1 MPFSKSLLKNRNT
14 IFTLGN
20 RGNVIASSELEAP
33 IIVPHVAQK
42 NDTRYPFES
51 LFRSQHYGLLDNSC
65 REYLFLCDFFMVTGN
80 SAQDLFNA
88 IKGKTLSIVLKHVD
102 TYVADCYDSIAVFLS
117 IHIILRFKTMM
128 TKRNVPAVDNEVKQN
143 VQCWRQIAPHISLG
157 QLAPQRTLISDEG
170 SRPENVTH

>member
-1 MPFSKSLLKNRNT
+1 LTAQCSFSKSLLKNRNT

-88 IKGKTLSIVLKHVD
+88 IKGKTLSIVLVSLSRLLPLVERNDLPLHLAFP
-102 TYVADCYDSIAVFLS
+102 ADRLDAGKMLP
-117 IHIILRFKTMM
+117 ILVEVQNQWSQFKN
-128 TKRNVPAVDNEVKQN
+128 K
-143 VQCWRQIAPHISLG
+143 G
-157 QLAPQRTLISDEG
+157 
-170 SRPENVTH
+170 